1 MVIQIECPSCAASFP
16 ADPGKIKDEG
26 VRVSCGSCGHV
37 FLVERPAPVADL
49 AGKTHLQGGMG
60 ELPVLPYTV
69 DNGIVTLTLNRPEKR
84 NAINQAMVASLKAFL
99 DRAAEDP
106 DARVVVI
113 TGRGK
118 DFCAGAD
125 LAELEQLV
133 TLTEEENLQDALSLG
148 ELFIQMRRHPL
159 PVVALV
165 KGRALAGGCG
175 LATACDIVLARDDS
189 EFGYPEIH
197 LGFVPAMVMAILR
210 RKVSESHAIELVI
223 RGDRISAE
231 EARNIGL
238 VTRVFP
244 AFTYAENAKQYLQVF
259 AQKSRTALILTKKLL
274 YELDDLDFESGIR
287 RGAEVNVEARMSEE
301 CREGVRRFL
310 DKSGD

>member
-1 MVIQIECPSCAASFP
+1 MN
-16 ADPGKIKDEG
+16 
-26 VRVSCGSCGHV
+26 
-37 FLVERPAPVADL
+37 
-49 AGKTHLQGGMG
+49 

-84 NAINQAMVASLKAFL
+84 NAINQAMVTSLKAFL
-99 DRAAEDP
+99 ERAAEDP
-106 DARVVVI
+106 AARVVVI

-125 LAELEQLV
+125 LEELEQIV
-133 TLTEEENLQDALSLG
+133 TLSQEENLEDALSLG
-148 ELFIQMRRHPL
+148 ELFIQIRRHPL
-159 PVVALV
+159 PVIALV

-210 RKVSESHAIELVI
+210 RKVSQSQAFELVVK
-223 RGDRISAE
+223 GDRISAE
-231 EARNIGL
+231 EARDLGL
-238 VTRVFP
+238 VTRIFP

-259 AQKSRTALILTKKLL
+259 GKKSRAAVILTKKLL
-274 YELDDLDFESGIR
+274 YELDDLDFESGVR
-287 RGAEVNVEARMSEE
+287 RGAEVNAEARMSEE

-310 DKSGD
+310 EKSVD

>member
-1 MVIQIECPSCAASFP
+1 MN
-16 ADPGKIKDEG
+16 
-26 VRVSCGSCGHV
+26 
-37 FLVERPAPVADL
+37 
-49 AGKTHLQGGMG
+49 

-84 NAINQAMVASLKAFL
+84 NAINQAMVTSLKAFL
-99 DRAAEDP
+99 ERAAEDP
-106 DARVVVI
+106 AARVVVI

-125 LAELEQLV
+125 LEELEQIV
-133 TLTEEENLQDALSLG
+133 TLSQEENLEDALSLG
-148 ELFIQMRRHPL
+148 ELFIQIRRHPV
-159 PVVALV
+159 PVIALV

-210 RKVSESHAIELVI
+210 RKVSQSQAFELVVK
-223 RGDRISAE
+223 GDRISAE
-231 EARNIGL
+231 EARDLGL
-238 VTRVFP
+238 VTRIFP

-259 AQKSRTALILTKKLL
+259 GKKPRAAVILTKKLL
-274 YELDDLDFESGIR
+274 YELDDLDFESGVR
-287 RGAEVNVEARMSEE
+287 RGAEVNAEARMSEE

-310 DKSGD
+310 EKSVD

>member
-1 MVIQIECPSCAASFP
+1 MSE
-16 ADPGKIKDEG
+16 
-26 VRVSCGSCGHV
+26 
-37 FLVERPAPVADL
+37 L
-49 AGKTHLQGGMG
+49 A
-60 ELPVLPYTV
+60 VLPYTV
-69 DNGIVTLTLNRPEKR
+69 DNGIVTLTLNRPDKR
-84 NAINQAMVASLKAFL
+84 NAINQAMVASLKAHL
-99 DRAAEDP
+99 ERAAEDQ

-125 LAELEQLV
+125 LAELEQIA
-133 TLTEEENLQDALSLG
+133 TLSQEENLEDALSLG
-148 ELFIQMRRHPL
+148 ELFLDIRRHPL
-159 PVVALV
+159 PVIALV

-210 RKVSESHAIELVI
+210 RKVSELQAFELVVK
-223 RGDRISAE
+223 GDRITAGD
-231 EARNIGL
+231 ARDIGL

-244 AFTYAENAKQYLQVF
+244 AFTFAENAKQYLQLFGKKPRV
-259 AQKSRTALILTKKLL
+259 AVVLTKKLL
-274 YELDDLDFESGIR
+274 YELDDLDFEAGIR
-287 RGAEVNVEARMSEE
+287 RGAEVNAEARMSEE

-310 DKSGD
+310 EKSSESSESSE